1 MRITL
6 TGKTRKTTHLYHC
19 TEFDSLINILGSCA
33 FWPSFCL
40 EKADYLEEPQDFAFA
55 MVCFADLINNEV
67 ETHLHKFK
75 KDSYLCMNR
84 NWARHN
90 FLSSVIYY
98 EKGTLLPTVF
108 KHVVDIEV
116 KKLLENGGEMDHQS
130 QMVSLMTAFF
140 KQYEGHYWN
149 DKINDWSKEKTIF
162 YTEREWRFVPIVKN
176 KEAYFINAEDF
187 MNKGFREAKRNELIA
202 KGYTLKFNW
211 DDIEEI
217 GVKGFANCFH
227 MIRFLRQTFRK
238 STFEILKK
246 MCLIL

>member
-1 MRITL
+1 MRIIL
-6 TGKTRKTTHLYHC
+6 FGKSCNTTRLYHC
-19 TEFDSLINILGSCA
+19 TGFDNLSKILESSA

-40 EKADYLEEPQDFAFA
+40 EKADYLEESQDFAFA
-55 MVCFADLINNEV
+55 MVCFADLLKEEV
-67 ETHLHKFK
+67 DAHLHKFK
-75 KDSYLCMNR
+75 KNSYLCMNKK
-84 NWARHN
+84 WARQN

-98 EKGTLLPTVF
+98 EKGTILPTAF
-108 KHVVDIEV
+108 KHLVDIEV
-116 KKLLENGGEMDHQS
+116 KKLIENGGVMDHQS
-130 QMVSLMTAFF
+130 QMISLMTAFF
-140 KQYEGHYWN
+140 KQYEGPYWN
-149 DKINDWSKEKTIF
+149 DKINNWNKEKTIF

-176 KEAYFINAEDF
+176 KEAYYISAEEF
-187 MNKGFREAKRNELIA
+187 KNKEFREAKRQELIS

-211 DDIEEI
+211 NDIEEI